1 MGCFLFA
8 LKVACYSMQ
17 SGKCLLCI
25 LGCYCP
31 LLSKGWFVW
40 LPQRHGRFVSMNY
53 YTTKEISE
61 ILGLSI
67 KTIQKLIRTRQL
79 KAFKVGG
86 RFIVEE
92 NTLKDY
98 INARQV

>member
-1 MGCFLFA
+1 
-8 LKVACYSMQ
+8 
-17 SGKCLLCI
+17 
-25 LGCYCP
+25 
-31 LLSKGWFVW
+31 
-40 LPQRHGRFVSMNY
+40 MNY

-67 KTIQKLIRTRQL
+67 KTIQKLIRTKQL

-92 NTLKDY
+92 STLKDY
-98 INARQV
+98 INARKV

>member
-1 MGCFLFA
+1 
-8 LKVACYSMQ
+8 
-17 SGKCLLCI
+17 
-25 LGCYCP
+25 
-31 LLSKGWFVW
+31 
-40 LPQRHGRFVSMNY
+40 MNY

-67 KTIQKLIRTRQL
+67 KTIQKLIRIKQL